1 MAKNSPGTSF
11 CMRFI
16 EENHKAIVVLLLL
29 VTIMGGILGVRYYK
43 HTRED
48 PDFCL
53 SCHMMKEAFR
63 SWQTSKHRD
72 FTCQVCHT
80 MSILEQ
86 NRMLVGFVVKGGD
99 SINQKHGRI
108 SPWNTC
114 KGCHLADVEQ
124 GSVTLS
130 NSYGHATHVFM
141 QKINCSKC
149 HTGSLHNFSP
159 DETACSE
166 CHGDKLIHGLGMEGM
181 SCLKCHSYSEK
192 APMMVN
198 KERCMRCHENIPVK
212 GTMSSLN
219 CFECHHPHGKI
230 KPSSQ
235 DCLKTCHGNEAKV
248 GQHNLHMTK
257 AGLKCL
263 DCHKAHVWSIG
274 RKEAQNLCSRCHE
287 LKDPATFIY

>member
-1 MAKNSPGTSF
+1 
-11 CMRFI
+11 MRFI
-16 EENHKAIVVLLLL
+16 EENYKAIVILLLL
-29 VTIMGGILGVRYYK
+29 ITITGGILGVRYYR

-48 PDFCL
+48 PEFCI

-63 SWQTSKHRD
+63 SWQMSKHRD
-72 FTCQVCHT
+72 LTCQVCHK
-80 MSILEQ
+80 MSIFEQ
-86 NRMLVGFVVKGGD
+86 NRMLVAFVVKGGD
-99 SINQKHGRI
+99 STMQKHGRI
-108 SPWNTC
+108 TPWNTC
-114 KGCHLADVEQ
+114 KGCHLAEVEQ

-141 QKINCSKC
+141 QNIKCSKC
-149 HTGSLHNFSP
+149 HTGSLHKFAP
-159 DETACSE
+159 DEVACSE
-166 CHGDKLIHGLGMEGM
+166 CHTDKLIHGLGMEGM

-198 KERCMRCHENIPVK
+198 KERCIRCHKDVPVK

-235 DCLKTCHGNEAKV
+235 DCLKNCHGNEAKV
-248 GQHNLHMTK
+248 GQHGLHMTK

-263 DCHKAHVWSIG
+263 DCHKAHVWKVG
-274 RKEAQNLCSRCHE
+274 TKEAKNLCSRCHE